1 MSGKNIFVEIPQLRE
16 LVRFVITRTAA
27 RLMPVR
33 LGPVA
38 PYESYDRRGN

>member
-1 MSGKNIFVEIPQLRE
+1 MSGKNILAEIPQFWE
-16 LVRFVITRTAA
+16 LVRFVIARTAA